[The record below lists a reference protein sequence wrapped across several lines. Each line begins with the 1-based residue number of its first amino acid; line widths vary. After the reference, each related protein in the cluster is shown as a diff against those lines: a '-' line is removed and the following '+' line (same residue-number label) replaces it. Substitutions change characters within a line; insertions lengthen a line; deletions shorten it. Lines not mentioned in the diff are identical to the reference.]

1 MTVKT
6 HKVEIVLPVTEEE
19 VIDRESLRHTYEV
32 GFLKI
37 PFLKA
42 MECIENK
49 KHVYIKDNQGN
60 FERVY
65 PDDMFVKHR
74 IYSTRH
80 LLRADYYLKVT

>member
-1 MTVKT
+1 MTNKT
-6 HKVEIVLPVTEEE
+6 HKVEIVLPITEEE
-19 VIDRESLRHTYEV
+19 IIDRESIRHTHEV

-42 MECIENK
+42 MENIEK
-49 KHVYIKDNQGN
+49 MKHVYIKDRKGN